1 MSDCLFLVGINF
13 SVFPLPI
20 CQILLVIM
28 AKILF
33 DILSKLTIS
42 TSFFQKF
49 LREGVQWP
57 PSPNSTPLKRL
68 PFCPFT
74 KLQIASLFGQKV
86 FCIVP
91 LSNIGAPFLD
101 LCPPVF

>member
-13 SVFPLPI
+13 SVSPLSI

-33 DILSKLTIS
+33 DILSKLAIS

-49 LREGVQWP
+49 LGEGVQWP
-57 PSPNSTPLKRL
+57 PSPNPTPFEAITFLPLAKFQMASLIQESHYFFFTTTPLTM
-68 PFCPFT
+68 PFP
-74 KLQIASLFGQKV
+74 A
-86 FCIVP
+86 
-91 LSNIGAPFLD
+91 
-101 LCPPVF
+101 